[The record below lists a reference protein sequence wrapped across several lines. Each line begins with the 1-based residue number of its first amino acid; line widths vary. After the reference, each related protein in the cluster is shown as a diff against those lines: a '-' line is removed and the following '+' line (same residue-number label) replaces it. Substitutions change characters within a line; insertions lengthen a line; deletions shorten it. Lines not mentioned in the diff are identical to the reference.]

1 VEVSTGFVDEQ
12 YREMAMSDCDD
23 GDDDDADDDDDGDDV
38 DGGDDDDGVVNA
50 RSTFWFL
57 ALGPEP

>member
-23 GDDDDADDDDDGDDV
+23 GDDDDADDMV
-38 DGGDDDDGVVNA
+38 AGGKYVPK
-50 RSTFWFL
+50 T
-57 ALGPEP
+57 